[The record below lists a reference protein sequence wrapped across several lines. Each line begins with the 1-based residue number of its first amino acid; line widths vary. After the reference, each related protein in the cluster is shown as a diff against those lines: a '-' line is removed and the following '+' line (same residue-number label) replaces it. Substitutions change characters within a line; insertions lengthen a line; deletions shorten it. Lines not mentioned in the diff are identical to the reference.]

1 MKKFVAVLSA
11 AAMMTTLAACGATA
25 DTASGSSSAS
35 AATAEATSGDGYK
48 PEYAAY
54 PLTVGSPSL
63 EWRVTY
69 EDSPVTV
76 LIEDHPFLTTPN
88 KLDETAWDNWVQE
101 RSIYVPM
108 EWDEAYEAP
117 IRSGTVEQENR
128 EYDGQ
133 ILTAPYGEGRFTY
146 TALAFFR
153 QVPNLVPGGVKLFT
167 NIISQ

>member
-1 MKKFVAVLSA
+1 M
-11 AAMMTTLAACGATA
+11 
-25 DTASGSSSAS
+25 
-35 AATAEATSGDGYK
+35 
-48 PEYAAY
+48 
-54 PLTVGSPSL
+54 
-63 EWRVTY
+63 TY
-69 EDSPVTV
+69 EDSPVTI
-76 LIEDHPFLTTPN
+76 LIEDHPFLNTPN

-133 ILTAPYGEGRFTY
+133 ILTAEYGEGRFTY